1 MSDLI
6 KDALHRL
13 NAALDRLDA
22 VSIRHVE
29 AERVRGTLETELA
42 VMREDRHA
50 LANLLDNERDARA
63 RAEDGL
69 AEIAPRVDR
78 AISAI
83 RQTLN
88 EA

>member
-6 KDALHRL
+6 KDALTRL
-13 NAALDRLDA
+13 NGALDRLDA

-42 VMREDRHA
+42 LMREDRHA
-50 LANLLDNERDARA
+50 LANLLDTERDART